1 MSNDQGLLLH
11 ALILAG
17 GKGTRSENPLTPKI
31 LQEISGN
38 QSLLDLHLRL
48 LAVSNPTSVTFLLG
62 HLHDVIAKKL
72 QKEKSNHS
80 FLIDWKID
88 RPGDNP
94 VKVLYKAIST
104 EKNDDSIFVLILG
117 DVLVNSNYADYARD
131 LQNSNFCASV
141 LVHPNLHPNESDV
154 FEFDLG
160 NKAEHLR
167 TKGEAVSNKQPT
179 RAIAGV
185 YFLKKSS
192 IKFFSL
198 NEPDLTMGIIKP
210 LFDAGELNVV
220 NSADYFQDTGTKERL
235 EKARSDFESSAFWR
249 RGRISKQA
257 IFVEIECICSRS
269 TGIHGGQSDSEII
282 MPQMHSSISK
292 ANSLGIPVLII
303 SKDSRTISD
312 SSGNAEFLEILSRV
326 ESSLRREAAI
336 VDDFAFF
343 PRNDIALGMTDDE
356 QETYPKNTSKNSI
369 SCSIEEISSLL
380 SIDVNKS
387 ILIGQSLESEM
398 TALRLGISFT
408 KCNGENNEGS
418 GINDLIN
425 QAVDRILA

>member
-48 LAVSNPTSVTFLLG
+48 LEDSNPTSVTLLLG

-72 QKEKSNHS
+72 QKEKSNYS

-88 RPGDNP
+88 SPGDNP
-94 VKVLYKAIST
+94 VKVVYNAIST
-104 EKNDDSIFVLILG
+104 EKNEDSIFVLILG

-160 NKAEHLR
+160 NKAVLLR
-167 TKGEAVSNKQPT
+167 TKGETVSNKQPT

-198 NEPDLTMGIIKP
+198 NEPDLTKGIIKP

-235 EKARSDFESSAFWR
+235 GKARRDFESSAFWR
-249 RGRISKQA
+249 RGKISKQA
-257 IFVEIECICSRS
+257 IFVELECIYSRNI
-269 TGIHGGQSDSEII
+269 GIHGGQSDSEII
-282 MPQMHSSISK
+282 MPEMHPSILK

-303 SKDSRTISD
+303 SEDSGLISD
-312 SSGNAEFLEILSRV
+312 STGNAEFLETLSWV
-326 ESSLRREAAI
+326 ESSLRRKAAI
-336 VDDFAFF
+336 FDDFAFF
-343 PRNDIALGMTDDE
+343 PPNEITLAITDDE
-356 QETYPKNTSKNSI
+356 QETDPKNTSRKSI
-369 SCSIEEISSLL
+369 SCTIEEISSLL

-398 TALRLGISFT
+398 TAERLGILFT
-408 KCNGENNEGS
+408 KYDGENNAGKRV
-418 GINDLIN
+418 NDLIN